1 MNLEGLHCSILL
13 PAAQGM
19 IFVKKLIKKRVLL
32 ICCAVVLLCAALAL
46 WGNSHRSL
54 LYYEETGLSPE
65 AILRELPEIA
75 WTEADTAIQEALLG
89 LPEVRA
95 LEPGEEAA
103 FSLDLAQAAVGE
115 FLPEDAEISE
125 CGTYDGKVYLTY
137 FQGEDR
143 KTTLECSRDGQRPPQ
158 KVIARCGRDWKGDL
172 TLKALYTNRDGGT
185 ITKGVMKRDWLYFL
199 KG

>member
-1 MNLEGLHCSILL
+1 MK
-13 PAAQGM
+13 
-19 IFVKKLIKKRVLL
+19 KKLLLACCGALVL
-32 ICCAVVLLCAALAL
+32 CAVLVL
-46 WGNSHRSL
+46 WGNSHRAL

-103 FSLDLAQAAVGE
+103 WSPDLAQAAVGE
-115 FLPEDAEISE
+115 LLPEDAEVSE
-125 CGTYDGKVYLTY
+125 CGAYDGKVYVAYT
-137 FQGEDR
+137 QGEDW
-143 KTTLECSRDGQRPPQ
+143 KTTLEFSRDGRLPPQ
-158 KVIARCGRDWKGDL
+158 KVIVLYGRDWRGDPI
-172 TLKALYTNRDGGT
+172 LKALYTNRDGGT
-185 ITKGVMKRDWLYFL
+185 ITKGVMKRDWLYFW